1 MASNQVGLMQSG
13 RREPIEKAKTFP
25 VSSKKTCRVKLS
37 LNTLLNSLRLP
48 STHTRDLRLKQFFD
62 TIAQMTGTVRRCYNV
77 ALLTAGI
84 AFAPAPGFAAG
95 DWEII
100 KVSGHDYLS
109 VDNVSRFYGL
119 PAGIA
124 ESGEKIR
131 FETVKNPLEFVSGSR
146 EAMINGARSWLCFP
160 LLEQDGKFLVSRT
173 DVAKT
178 IEPLVRPH
186 RVPDVGKVQTVV
198 LDPGHGGHDK
208 GQMSR
213 YGAEKDFALDVAR
226 KLRPILQAKGLRVIM
241 TREGDYFVPL
251 EVRAKIANAARNSIF
266 VSIHFN
272 ATNDDPNATG
282 FEIFSFTPRGAPS
295 TSDGTAAASSVNVQP
310 GSSVD
315 AQSLALSACIYH
327 SVLGHLREYDRG
339 IKRARFAVLRLTK
352 VPAVLIEGG
361 FLTERGESKL
371 ISNKDWRAKLAGA
384 IGIGI
389 ESYRALPVKKQP
401 PTLVADYR
409 REAKSAPIDPLVS
422 EGNVKEADSSLIEL
436 VGRSAFLPP
445 QQTSTPSK
453 RASLESVP
461 IVP

>member
-1 MASNQVGLMQSG
+1 MPLPVKRWLVLVFVLAFFGLVSPIAIAAVEWQV
-13 RREPIEKAKTFP
+13 
-25 VSSKKTCRVKLS
+25 
-37 LNTLLNSLRLP
+37 
-48 STHTRDLRLKQFFD
+48 
-62 TIAQMTGTVRRCYNV
+62 
-77 ALLTAGI
+77 
-84 AFAPAPGFAAG
+84 
-95 DWEII
+95 I
-100 KVSGHDYLS
+100 KVNGHDYLS
-109 VDNVSRFYGL
+109 VENISKFYGL
-119 PAGIA
+119 PA
-124 ESGEKIR
+124 EVVPSGSKIQ
-131 FETVKNPLEFVSGSR
+131 TDTANHPLEFVSGSR
-146 EAMINGARSWLCFP
+146 EAVINGARSWLCFP
-160 LLEQDGKFLVSRT
+160 VIEYEGKSLVTRT

-198 LDPGHGGHDK
+198 LDPGHGGYDK
-208 GQMSR
+208 GQVSR

-226 KLRPILQAKGLRVIM
+226 KLRAILQAKGLRVIM

-251 EVRAKIANAARNSIF
+251 EVRAKIANSARNSIF

-272 ATNDDPNATG
+272 ASGDDPNATG

-295 TSDGTAAASSVNVQP
+295 TADANVNARSFNMQP

-315 AQSLALSACIYH
+315 AQSMALSACIYH
-327 SVLGHLREYDRG
+327 SVLGHLPEYDRG
-339 IKRARFAVLRLTK
+339 IKRARFAVLRLTT

-389 ESYRALPVKKQP
+389 ESYRALPVKKEP

-409 REAKSAPIDPLVS
+409 RQTKSAPVAPVVQ
-422 EGNVKEADSSLIEL
+422 EGSVKEADASLLEL
-436 VGRSAFLPP
+436 VGRSALLSQPP
-445 QQTSTPSK
+445 KLTPAPT
-453 RASLESVP
+453 ASLEAEP

>member
-1 MASNQVGLMQSG
+1 MPLPVKHCSVLAFVFAS
-13 RREPIEKAKTFP
+13 
-25 VSSKKTCRVKLS
+25 LS
-37 LNTLLNSLRLP
+37 LASP
-48 STHTRDLRLKQFFD
+48 
-62 TIAQMTGTVRRCYNV
+62 IA
-77 ALLTAGI
+77 I
-84 AFAPAPGFAAG
+84 AAAE
-95 DWEII
+95 WQVI

-109 VDNVSRFYGL
+109 VDNISKFYDL
-119 PAGIA
+119 PA
-124 ESGEKIR
+124 EVVPSGAKIQ
-131 FETVKNPLEFVSGSR
+131 TDTADHPLEFVSGSR
-146 EAMINGARSWLCFP
+146 EAIINGARSWLCFP
-160 LLEQDGKFLVSRT
+160 VIEQDGKFLVSRT

-208 GQMSR
+208 GQVSR
-213 YGAEKDFALDVAR
+213 YGPEKDFALDVAR

-251 EVRAKIANAARNSIF
+251 EVRAKIANSARDAIF

-295 TSDGTAAASSVNVQP
+295 TSDGNVAARSFNMQP

-315 AQSLALSACIYH
+315 AQSMALSACVYH
-327 SVLGHLREYDRG
+327 SVLGHLPEYDRG

-389 ESYRALPVKKQP
+389 ENYRALPVKKQP

-409 REAKSAPIDPLVS
+409 RQTKSAPVEAVAQ
-422 EGNVKEADSSLIEL
+422 EGSVKEADASLLEL
-436 VGRSAFLPP
+436 VGRSAFLSQP
-445 QQTSTPSK
+445 QTSTPAPT
-453 RASLESVP
+453 ASLESEP

>member
-1 MASNQVGLMQSG
+1 MPLPVKRCSALAFVFASL
-13 RREPIEKAKTFP
+13 A
-25 VSSKKTCRVKLS
+25 
-37 LNTLLNSLRLP
+37 LP
-48 STHTRDLRLKQFFD
+48 SSTA
-62 TIAQMTGTVRRCYNV
+62 IA
-77 ALLTAGI
+77 AD
-84 AFAPAPGFAAG
+84 
-95 DWEII
+95 DWQVI
-100 KVSGHDYLS
+100 KVNGHDYLT
-109 VDNVSRFYGL
+109 VDNISKFYGL
-119 PAGIA
+119 PA
-124 ESGEKIR
+124 EVVPSGAKIQTD
-131 FETVKNPLEFVSGSR
+131 TVDHPLEFVSGSR
-146 EAMINGARSWLCFP
+146 EAIINGARSWLCFP
-160 LLEQDGKFLVSRT
+160 LIEQDGKTLVSRT

-208 GQMSR
+208 GQVSR

-226 KLRPILQAKGLRVIM
+226 KLRPILQAKGFRVIM

-295 TSDGTAAASSVNVQP
+295 TSDGVVTANSTYMQP

-315 AQSLALSACIYH
+315 AQSMALSACIYH
-327 SVLGHLREYDRG
+327 SVLGQLREYDRG

-389 ESYRALPVKKQP
+389 ENYQALPIKKQP
-401 PTLVADYR
+401 PMIVADYR
-409 REAKSAPIDPLVS
+409 RQAKSAPVDPVIQG
-422 EGNVKEADSSLIEL
+422 GNVKEADASLLEL
-436 VGRSAFLPP
+436 VGRSALLSQP
-445 QQTSTPSK
+445 QTSTPAPT
-453 RASLESVP
+453 ASLESAP

>member
-1 MASNQVGLMQSG
+1 M
-13 RREPIEKAKTFP
+13 
-25 VSSKKTCRVKLS
+25 
-37 LNTLLNSLRLP
+37 
-48 STHTRDLRLKQFFD
+48 TR
-62 TIAQMTGTVRRCYNV
+62 TVRRWFNIE
-77 ALLTAGI
+77 LLTAGI
-84 AFAPAPGFAAG
+84 ALVQTTTFAA
-95 DWEII
+95 DEWQII

-119 PAGIA
+119 PAGVA
-124 ESGEKIR
+124 AGADKSQLDA
-131 FETVKNPLEFVSGSR
+131 VKNPLEFVSGSR
-146 EAMINGARSWLCFP
+146 EAIINGARSWLCFP
-160 LLEQDGKFLVSRT
+160 LIEQNGKFLVSRT

-178 IEPLVRPH
+178 IEPLVRPQ
-186 RVPDVGKVQTVV
+186 RVINAGKVQTVV
-198 LDPGHGGHDK
+198 LDPGHGGYDK
-208 GQMSR
+208 GAACR
-213 YGAEKDFALDVAR
+213 YGCEKDFALDVAR
-226 KLRPILQAKGLRVIM
+226 KLRPLLLAKGFRVMM

-295 TSDGTAAASSVNVQP
+295 TSDGTVAASSVNMQP

-327 SVLGHLREYDRG
+327 SLLGQLREFDRG

-389 ESYRALPVKKQP
+389 ENYQAMPVKKQP
-401 PTLVADYR
+401 PMLVADYR
-409 REAKSAPIDPLVS
+409 RQAKSAPVDPVGQD
-422 EGNVKEADSSLIEL
+422 GNVKEADASLLEL
-436 VGRSAFLPP
+436 VGRSAFLSQP
-445 QQTSTPSK
+445 QTSTPAPT
-453 RASLESVP
+453 ASLESAP

>member
-1 MASNQVGLMQSG
+1 MPLPVKRCSVLAFVFACLALTSSIAIAAAEWQV
-13 RREPIEKAKTFP
+13 
-25 VSSKKTCRVKLS
+25 
-37 LNTLLNSLRLP
+37 
-48 STHTRDLRLKQFFD
+48 
-62 TIAQMTGTVRRCYNV
+62 
-77 ALLTAGI
+77 
-84 AFAPAPGFAAG
+84 
-95 DWEII
+95 I
-100 KVSGHDYLS
+100 KINGHDYLS
-109 VDNVSRFYGL
+109 VDNISKFYGL
-119 PAGIA
+119 PA
-124 ESGEKIR
+124 EVVPSGAKIQ
-131 FETVKNPLEFVSGSR
+131 TDTTDHPLEFVSGSR
-146 EAMINGARSWLCFP
+146 EAIINGARSWLCFP
-160 LLEQDGKFLVSRT
+160 VIEQEGKSLVSRT

-186 RVPDVGKVQTVV
+186 RVPNVGKVQTVV

-208 GQMSR
+208 GQVSR

-295 TSDGTAAASSVNVQP
+295 TSDGTVTASSVNMQP

-327 SVLGHLREYDRG
+327 SLLGHLREYDRG

-389 ESYRALPVKKQP
+389 ENYRALPVKKQP
-401 PTLVADYR
+401 PMLVADYR
-409 REAKSAPIDPLVS
+409 RETKSAPVEPVAQ
-422 EGNVKEADSSLIEL
+422 EGGVKEADASLLEL

-445 QQTSTPSK
+445 QQKSSPAQQS
-453 RASLESVP
+453 SLESAP